1 MKREEI
7 LSILRQAKIVDSIK
21 NGPAAILVS
30 SGGKH
35 ISIVIAQKG
44 NNTISAS
51 VGRFFKR
58 RFIFHPDEL
67 Q

>member
-7 LSILRQAKIVDSIK
+7 LSIFRRVKILDIIK
-21 NGPAAILVS
+21 DGPVAILAS
-30 SGGKH
+30 SGAKR

-44 NNTISAS
+44 NTISAS

-58 RFIFHPDEL
+58 RFTFHPDEL

>member
-7 LSILRQAKIVDSIK
+7 LPLLRQAKIVDSIK
-21 NGPAAILVS
+21 DGPTAILVS
-30 SGGKH
+30 SRGKW
-35 ISIVIAQKG
+35 ISIVISQKG

-58 RFIFHPDEL
+58 RFTFHPNEL